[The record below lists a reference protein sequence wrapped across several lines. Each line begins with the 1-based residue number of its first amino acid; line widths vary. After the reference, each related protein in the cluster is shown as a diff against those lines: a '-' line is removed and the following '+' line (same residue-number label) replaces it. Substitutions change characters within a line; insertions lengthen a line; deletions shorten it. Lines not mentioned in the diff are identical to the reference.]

1 MKAIKFITAMA
12 SLVFASTGYSEINF
26 TSQADRVLIKEDYL
40 ILANEPGLIT
50 CPNVNCDIPVDLKA
64 FRKEEDKYIPVS
76 SINSSIMNSS
86 NHTLYQYN
94 DKIINSYSTRRQLAQ
109 GGTFKTHLK
118 SFDFSSPE
126 NPSLLANLEFG
137 GSLLASNLNNNRL
150 VNLSRDTIENN
161 NSNSFGECSSLR
173 YLSGSKRNN
182 SDSFLLRIIDTP
194 LENIKESRQNCLILE
209 GNGIKNS
216 AIKSTKNSI
225 YITFLDDHLKRYVI
239 RYKNENGSFIFDNKI
254 ALDDDV
260 FSKHLGNYI
269 QESEDTLMI
278 LGNYKFYKNT
288 QAGIKV
294 FDLVDNEIIISSE
307 TNISLTTSED
317 LQSSITSSSEA
328 INNYWPIAVLSNE
341 AKNENQ
347 LYNVDITNPSTPYAA
362 SSISIPGNIERIIPM
377 PNNLLSVYTR
387 QLKFLP
393 VTSLSIIDISNTQ
406 KSHLVYSELLTEDFT
421 HQPLAI
427 VDKLTQNSL
436 FKNQH
441 SGKLVIPL
449 EKTLDSPFSMDTSL
463 AGSNSERDVPSK
475 RQIDLISVDFF
486 KHDHCIAT
494 NKSCWIAEKLQTDT
508 IILPYEGDEPS
519 RARLFINNKGY
530 YYVLGK
536 KIQFFPYQ

>member
-1 MKAIKFITAMA
+1 MA
-12 SLVFASTGYSEINF
+12 SLVFASTSYSEIDF

-50 CPNVNCDIPVDLKA
+50 CPNTNCDIPVDLKA

-109 GGTFKTHLK
+109 GAAFKTHLK

-137 GSLLASNLNNNRL
+137 GSLLASNLNNDRL
-150 VNLSRDTIENN
+150 VNLSIDTIENN
-161 NSNSFGECSSLR
+161 NSNSLGECSSLR
-173 YLSGSKRNN
+173 YLLDSKRNN

-194 LENIKESRQNCLILE
+194 LKKIKESRQNCLILE

-225 YITFLDDHLKRYVI
+225 YITFLDDYLKRHVI
-239 RYKNENGSFIFDNKI
+239 RYKNENGNLIFDNKI
-254 ALDDDV
+254 ALEDDV
-260 FSKHLGNYI
+260 FSKNLGDYI
-269 QESEDTLMI
+269 QESENTLMI
-278 LGNYKFYKNT
+278 LGDYKFYKNT
-288 QAGIKV
+288 QAGIKI

-307 TNISLTTSED
+307 INMPLTTNEN
-317 LQSSITSSSEA
+317 LKSSITSSSEV
-328 INNYWPIAVLSNE
+328 INNHWPIAVLSNE
-341 AKNENQ
+341 TENENQ
-347 LYNVDITNPSTPYAA
+347 LYNVDITSPSAPYVA

-377 PNNLLSVYTR
+377 PNNLLSVYAS
-387 QLKFLP
+387 QLKFVP
-393 VTSLSIIDISNTQ
+393 ATSLSIIDVSNTK
-406 KSHLVYSELLTEDFT
+406 KSHLVYSESLTEGFT

-427 VDKLTQNSL
+427 VDEPTQSSF
-436 FKNQH
+436 FKDQH
-441 SGKLVIPL
+441 SGRLVTPL
-449 EKTLDSPFSMDTSL
+449 ENTLDSPFSMDTSL
-463 AGSNSERDVPSK
+463 AGSDSERDVPSK
-475 RQIDLISVDFF
+475 RQIDIITIDLL
-486 KHDHCIAT
+486 KYDHCIPT

-508 IILPYEGDEPS
+508 IILPYESDEPS
-519 RARLFINNKGY
+519 RARTFINNKGY

-536 KIQFFPYQ
+536 EIQFFPYQ